1 MGRHLSLYDYDQWQ
15 GKCVATLYRVMI
27 PRTKARTITCNHRGY
42 PNELS
47 TQVCHKQPPRLFIIN
62 YHHAVHQFGLFQ
74 FRVGPNSR
82 PTTPTAIA
90 RSRVANFGLDALSG
104 LFSPSKSGRDVFG
117 EIGASLAHK
126 RTRSAGPPISS
137 MSRSSTDMTVSTNRF
152 SQRSASTAATS
163 LSVFD
168 DVESIGS
175 GSGGSGRSRKGMARM
190 LSEMPKRKLV
200 KTSARAWSP
209 GAAVLSDPEVD
220 RATRSKS
227 PNSIEEEEE
236 VFGTIVDP
244 RNSWHQLDNSDR
256 DLALRL
262 ELARQNRLTQ
272 ETKRQLDSALS
283 VEASVE
289 ETIHEGEGK
298 PSYFQRAS
306 SLTVVPCRRTP
317 RDRGRGR

>member
-1 MGRHLSLYDYDQWQ
+1 MAGQMCRYVVSCSDPEDEGEDDYVQSQRVPERIVHTSMLQTAFHIPFTNRHH
-15 GKCVATLYRVMI
+15 V
-27 PRTKARTITCNHRGY
+27 
-42 PNELS
+42 
-47 TQVCHKQPPRLFIIN
+47 
-62 YHHAVHQFGLFQ
+62 VHQFGLFQ
-74 FRVGPNSR
+74 FKVGPSSR

-117 EIGASLAHK
+117 DIGASLAHK

-137 MSRSSTDMTVSTNRF
+137 MSRSSTTTTDMTISTNRF

-163 LSVFD
+163 MSVMD
-168 DVESIGS
+168 DLESIGS

-200 KTSARAWSP
+200 KPSARTRSP
-209 GAAVLSDPEVD
+209 GATVLSDPEMD

-236 VFGTIVDP
+236 DEFGGIVGH
-244 RNSWHQLDNSDR
+244 RSSWYQMDNSDR
-256 DLALRL
+256 DLAMRL
-262 ELARQNRLTQ
+262 ELARQNSLTQ
-272 ETKRQLDSALS
+272 EAKRQLDGALL

-289 ETIHEGEGK
+289 GTIYEGEGE
-298 PSYFQRAS
+298 
-306 SLTVVPCRRTP
+306 
-317 RDRGRGR
+317 

>member
-1 MGRHLSLYDYDQWQ
+1 
-15 GKCVATLYRVMI
+15 MI
-27 PRTKARTITCNHRGY
+27 LTTKARTITCNRRECL
-42 PNELS
+42 NALS
-47 TQVCHKQPPRLFIIN
+47 IQVCYDQPSQVFLIN
-62 YHHAVHQFGLFQ
+62 YHHSVHQFGLFQ
-74 FRVGPNSR
+74 FKVGPNSR

-137 MSRSSTDMTVSTNRF
+137 VSRGSTTTTDMTVSTNRF

-163 LSVFD
+163 LSVMD

-200 KTSARAWSP
+200 KSSRARSP
-209 GAAVLSDPEVD
+209 GAAVLSDPEMD

-236 VFGTIVDP
+236 EFESIVDH
-244 RNSWHQLDNSDR
+244 RNSWHRMDHSGR
-256 DLALRL
+256 HLAIHP
-262 ELARQNRLTQ
+262 ELARQISLTQ
-272 ETKRQLDSALS
+272 DAKRQLDSPLS

-289 ETIHEGEGK
+289 ETIYESEGERSFFLQG
-298 PSYFQRAS
+298 SL
-306 SLTVVPCRRTP
+306 LTVVLCRRTS
-317 RDRGRGR
+317 RDRGREY

>member
-1 MGRHLSLYDYDQWQ
+1 
-15 GKCVATLYRVMI
+15 
-27 PRTKARTITCNHRGY
+27 
-42 PNELS
+42 
-47 TQVCHKQPPRLFIIN
+47 
-62 YHHAVHQFGLFQ
+62 
-74 FRVGPNSR
+74 
-82 PTTPTAIA
+82 
-90 RSRVANFGLDALSG
+90 
-104 LFSPSKSGRDVFG
+104 
-117 EIGASLAHK
+117 
-126 RTRSAGPPISS
+126 
-137 MSRSSTDMTVSTNRF
+137 MTVSTNRF

-209 GAAVLSDPEVD
+209 GAAILSDPEVD

-236 VFGTIVDP
+236 EFGTIVDP
-244 RNSWHQLDNSDR
+244 RNSWHQMDNSDR

-289 ETIHEGEGK
+289 ETINEGEGK
-298 PSYFQRAS
+298 RLFFQRAC
-306 SLTVVPCRRTP
+306 SLTVVLCRRTP